1 MQYIASVQEI
11 MSQNNEIPTNNYQ
24 LLLDEV
30 AGLVQTHRV
39 QAVQS
44 VQTISNQLYWNI
56 GELIIK
62 KQEEFG
68 WGKSIIESLSKD
80 LPGLIGDG
88 VSWSTRN
95 LQFMRQLVLEY
106 SNVNQAGSL
115 LVNVKQL
122 GSQLESTN
130 VKQVASH
137 LEKHNEAS
145 NMKLAVSN
153 LENDTKIPNVKP
165 LVSHLEYIK
174 KLVLNTPW
182 KHNITI
188 FQKVKDINAR
198 AFYLEQ
204 TIKNRYSNTVLL
216 HQIKANAYEYYLTK
230 PSQHNFASAL
240 PEHFLEQA
248 QESIKSVY
256 SLDFLDINK
265 PILERDLEKAM
276 VEKVKRLMLE
286 LGYGFCFIGNQYRLS
301 LGDKD
306 YYIDLLFY
314 HRILKCLVAVELKT
328 VEFEPQFVGKLDF
341 YLQLIDEQLKQ
352 DDDKPS
358 IGILLVPE
366 KNHLEVEYTLRNAN
380 KPIGVAEY
388 ILSNQLP
395 DEFIGK
401 LPTAEQFRNV
411 LNLKN

>member
-1 MQYIASVQEI
+1 
-11 MSQNNEIPTNNYQ
+11 MSQNNEIQSENYH

-106 SNVNQAGSL
+106 SNVNQTDSL
-115 LVNVKQL
+115 LINVKQA
-122 GSQLESTN
+122 
-130 VKQVASH
+130 ASH
-137 LEKHNEAS
+137 LED
-145 NMKLAVSN
+145 
-153 LENDTKIPNVKP
+153 NDEIPNVKP
-165 LVSHLEYIK
+165 MVSYLQNTNVNQAGSHLENTNMNQAGSHLNNIK
-174 KLVLNTPW
+174 KLIFGVPW
-182 KHNITI
+182 KHNILI
-188 FQKVKDINAR
+188 IQQVKSQKAR
-198 AFYLEQ
+198 IFYLEQ
-204 TIKNRYSNTVLL
+204 TIKNRYSRSVLL

-230 PSQHNFASAL
+230 PAQYNFVKVL

-265 PILERDLEKAM
+265 PVLERDLEKAM

-301 LGDKD
+301 LGNKD

-328 VEFEPQFVGKLDF
+328 VEFEPEFVGKLDF

-352 DDDKPS
+352 VDDKPS

-380 KPIGVAEY
+380 KPIGVSEY

-395 DEFIGK
+395 EEFIGK

>member
-1 MQYIASVQEI
+1 
-11 MSQNNEIPTNNYQ
+11 MSQNNEIQTNNYQ

-106 SNVNQAGSL
+106 SNVNQADSPL
-115 LVNVKQL
+115 
-122 GSQLESTN
+122 TN
-130 VKQVASH
+130 VKQTASH
-137 LEKHNEAS
+137 LENSDEIS
-145 NMKLAVSN
+145 
-153 LENDTKIPNVKP
+153 NVKP

-230 PSQHNFASAL
+230 PSQHNFAKVL

-248 QESIKSVY
+248 KESIKSVY

-265 PILERDLEKAM
+265 PVLERDLEKAM

-301 LGDKD
+301 LGNKD

-328 VEFEPQFVGKLDF
+328 VEFVPEFVGKLDF

-352 DDDKPS
+352 VDDKPS

-380 KPIGVAEY
+380 KPIGVSEY

-395 DEFIGK
+395 EEFIGK

-411 LNLKN
+411 LNLTN

>member
-1 MQYIASVQEI
+1 MSYKKEI
-11 MSQNNEIPTNNYQ
+11 QSESYH
-24 LLLDEV
+24 LLLNEV
-30 AGLVQTHRV
+30 AGLVQNHRI

-56 GELIIK
+56 SELILK

-68 WGKSIIESLSKD
+68 WGNSIIESLSKD
-80 LPGLIGDG
+80 LPNLIGNG
-88 VSWSTRN
+88 ISWSTRN

-115 LVNVKQL
+115 LPNVKQA
-122 GSQLESTN
+122 
-130 VKQVASH
+130 VSH
-137 LEKHNEAS
+137 LEKN
-145 NMKLAVSN
+145 N
-153 LENDTKIPNVKP
+153 KIPNVKQAA
-165 LVSHLEYIK
+165 SHLENIK
-174 KLVLNTPW
+174 KLVFITPW
-182 KHNITI
+182 YHNILI
-188 FQKVKDINAR
+188 LQKVKDIKAR
-198 AFYLEQ
+198 IFYLQQ
-204 TIKNRYSNTVLL
+204 TIKNRYSRSVLL

-230 PSQHNFASAL
+230 PTQHNFETAL

-265 PILERDLEKAM
+265 PVLERDLEKAM

-328 VEFEPQFVGKLDF
+328 VEFEPEFVGKLDF

-358 IGILLVPE
+358 IGILLVPN

-380 KPIGVAEY
+380 KPIGVSEY
-388 ILSNQLP
+388 ILSNKLP
-395 DEFIGK
+395 KELEGK
-401 LPTAEQFRNV
+401 LPTAEQFRNI
-411 LNLKN
+411 LNFKN